1 MLAETTVISTIS
13 TERKLQMYEARA
25 RILER
30 INPEINKAIDLEK
43 YLQATVTELGKMME
57 VDRCDMMVLRKGA
70 ALKIDFEYRANSSI
84 PPSLGLTIPLELQR
98 IGRSINLT
106 APIVINNTQTS
117 KDPLFRQLAESVQ
130 TLSLLVVPITLNNEL
145 LGFLGFH
152 QCEFTRTW
160 EKDEIEFVQSIARLI
175 AVGYQYTY
183 IYQEK
188 EKEAEI
194 NKVLLEIANDINVQR
209 DLAAITAHTVK
220 RSLALLKADFG
231 CLGLLNSVKQIYFD
245 AVSQTAPSGQ
255 ASFIKNTLSAL
266 SLSEYPLLRRPFSDK
281 RTLVIQNLDES
292 SDISRFYLQ
301 KLFIGQAALI
311 VPVLINDRVLGILVL
326 VWAEARRPFTDFEV
340 KLAEG
345 IASQIAIAM
354 EREQLSAEVLQLRR
368 ELKGKKANDVM
379 IGSSDKIRQII
390 EMALNVADTNSTVL
404 LEGETGTGKEVLAT
418 LIQQNSSR
426 KDGPFVKVNC
436 GAIAESLMESELFG
450 HEKGA
455 FTDARNRRIGLFE
468 EANFGTLFLDEVAEM
483 SPAAQ
488 VKLLRVLEDNS
499 FTRVGSNET
508 IKVDVRII
516 TATNVDLKEAIERG
530 RFRADLYYR
539 LNVYP
544 IRLPALRERKEDI
557 PLLAMH
563 FLELHSKNTGKSFSG
578 ISDSALQLL
587 KAYDWPG
594 NVRELDRVIQRAA
607 IPAKSRILTMEDF
620 LSIEAFKSLA
630 TQVTAPEKLKLEVEL
645 GTPLEVV
652 ERKLIE
658 ETLAYTQ
665 GDKSRAATLLGIGR
679 KTLYRKLEQY
689 QQEK

>member
-30 INPEINKAIDLEK
+30 INPEINKAIDLQK

-57 VDRCDMMVLRKGA
+57 VDRCDMMVLRKDA
-70 ALKIDFEYRANSSI
+70 ALKIDFEYRANLSI
-84 PPSLGLTIPLELQR
+84 PSSLGLTIPLELQH
-98 IGRSINLT
+98 ISRSINLT
-106 APIVINNTQTS
+106 IPIVINDTQTS
-117 KDPLFRQLAESVQ
+117 RDPLFRQLAESVQ
-130 TLSLLVVPITLNNEL
+130 TRSLLVVPITVNNEL

-152 QCEFTRTW
+152 QCEVARNW
-160 EKDEIEFVQSIARLI
+160 QQDEIAFVQSIARLI

-231 CLGLLNSVKQIYFD
+231 CLGMLDSVKQIYFD
-245 AVSQTAPSGQ
+245 AVSQANPGGQ
-255 ASFIKNTLSAL
+255 SSFLKNTLSAL
-266 SLSEYPLLRRPFSDK
+266 PLSEYPFLRRPFSDK
-281 RTLVIQNLDES
+281 RTLVLQNLDEPT
-292 SDISRFYLQ
+292 DISRFYLQ

-311 VPVLINDRVLGILVL
+311 VPVLINDRVLGLLAL
-326 VWAEARRPFTDFEV
+326 VWTETRRPFTDFEV

-368 ELKGKKANDVM
+368 ELKGKKANNVM

-418 LIQQNSSR
+418 LIQSNSSR

-544 IRLPALRERKEDI
+544 IRLPALRDRKEDI
-557 PLLAMH
+557 PLLAIH

-607 IPAKSRILTMEDF
+607 IPAKSRILTVEDF
-620 LSIEAFKSLA
+620 ISIEAFKSLA
-630 TQVTAPEKLKLEVEL
+630 PEVTPPEKLKLEVEL

-665 GDKSRAATLLGIGR
+665 GDKSRAATMLGIGR

>member
-1 MLAETTVISTIS
+1 MLAETTISI
-13 TERKLQMYEARA
+13 ERKLQMYAARE
-25 RILER
+25 RILDR
-30 INPEINKAIDLEK
+30 INPEINKAIDLHK
-43 YLQATVTELGKMME
+43 FLQATVTELGKMME
-57 VDRCDMMVLRKGA
+57 VDRCDMMVVRKDA
-70 ALKIDFEYRANSSI
+70 ELKIDFEYRANQNI
-84 PPSLGLTIPLELQR
+84 PSSLGLSIPLELQR
-98 IGRSINLT
+98 LSRTLNLT
-106 APIVINNTQTS
+106 APIAINDTQTS
-117 KDPLFRQLAESVQ
+117 NRDPIFRQLAEGVQ
-130 TLSLLVVPITLNNEL
+130 TRSLLVVPITLSNEL

-152 QCEFTRTW
+152 QCERVRAW
-160 EKDEIEFVQSIARLI
+160 VKDEIEFVESIARLI
-175 AVGYQYTY
+175 AVGYQYTR

-220 RSLALLKADFG
+220 RSLAILKADFG
-231 CLGLLNSVKQIYFD
+231 CLAMLDSTKQIYFD
-245 AVSQTAPSGQ
+245 AVSQVGASGQ
-255 ASFIKNTLSAL
+255 VSTTNNNLSPLA
-266 SLSEYPLLRRPFSDK
+266 LSEYPFLRRTFSDK
-281 RTLVIQNLDES
+281 RTLVLQSAETN
-292 SDISRFYLQ
+292 DISRFYLQ
-301 KLFIGQAALI
+301 KLFTGQAALI
-311 VPVLINDRVLGILVL
+311 APVLINNRVLGVLVL
-326 VWAEARRPFTDFEV
+326 VWSENRRPFTDFEV

-345 IASQIAIAM
+345 IASQIAIAL

-368 ELKGKKANDVM
+368 ELKGRQANNVM
-379 IGSSDKIRQII
+379 IGSSDKIRQLI
-390 EMALNVADTNSTVL
+390 ENALNVADTSSTVL
-404 LEGETGTGKEVLAT
+404 LEGETGTGKEVLAVF
-418 LIQQNSSR
+418 IQQNSSR

-455 FTDARNRRIGLFE
+455 FTDARSRRIGLFE

-488 VKLLRVLEDNS
+488 VKLLRVLEDNT

-516 TATNVDLKEAIERG
+516 AATNVDLKEAIERG
-530 RFRADLYYR
+530 RFRPDLYYR

-544 IRLPALRERKEDI
+544 IRLPALRDRKEDI

-563 FLELHSKNTGKSFSG
+563 FLDLHSKNTGKSFSG

-594 NVRELDRVIQRAA
+594 NVRELDRIIQRTA
-607 IPAKSRILTMEDF
+607 IPAKSRILTVEDF
-620 LSIEAFKSLA
+620 LPIEIFQSLA
-630 TQVTAPEKLKLEVEL
+630 PQVNTPENLKLEIKL
-645 GTPLEVV
+645 GTSLEMV
-652 ERKLIE
+652 ERCLIE
-658 ETLAYTQ
+658 QTLTFTQ

>member
-1 MLAETTVISTIS
+1 MLAETTISI
-13 TERKLQMYEARA
+13 ERKLQMYAARE
-25 RILER
+25 RILDR
-30 INPEINKAIDLEK
+30 INPEINKAIDLHK
-43 YLQATVTELGKMME
+43 FLQATVTELGKMME
-57 VDRCDMMVLRKGA
+57 VDRCDMMVVRKDA
-70 ALKIDFEYRANSSI
+70 ELKIDFEYRTSQHILS
-84 PPSLGLTIPLELQR
+84 SLGLSIPLELQR
-98 IGRSINLT
+98 LSRTLNLT
-106 APIVINNTQTS
+106 SPIAINDTQTS
-117 KDPLFRQLAESVQ
+117 SRDPIFRQLAESLQ
-130 TLSLLVVPITLNNEL
+130 TRSLLVVPITLSSTEL

-152 QCEFTRTW
+152 QCERVRNW
-160 EKDEIEFVQSIARLI
+160 VKDEIEFVESIARLI
-175 AVGYQYTY
+175 AVGYQYTR

-194 NKVLLEIANDINVQR
+194 NKVLLEIANDINIQR
-209 DLAAITAHTVK
+209 DLAAITSHTVK
-220 RSLALLKADFG
+220 QSLAILKADFG
-231 CLGLLNSVKQIYFD
+231 CLAMLDSNKHIYFD
-245 AVSQTAPSGQ
+245 AVSQVGASGQ
-255 ASFIKNTLSAL
+255 VSSNSLSPL
-266 SLSEYPLLRRPFSDK
+266 PLSEYPFLRRTFSDK
-281 RTLVIQNLDES
+281 RTLVLES
-292 SDISRFYLQ
+292 TDTSELSRFYLE
-301 KLFIGQAALI
+301 KLFKGQAAL
-311 VPVLINDRVLGILVL
+311 VAPVLIKEKVLGILVL
-326 VWAEARRPFTDFEV
+326 VWSETRRRFTDFEV

-368 ELKGKKANDVM
+368 ELKGRQASNVM
-379 IGSSDKIRQII
+379 VGSSDKIRQLI
-390 EMALNVADTNSTVL
+390 EKALNVAETSSTVL

-418 LIQQNSSR
+418 FIQQNSLR

-468 EANFGTLFLDEVAEM
+468 EANFGTLFLDEVGEM

-488 VKLLRVLEDNS
+488 VKLLRVLEDNI

-516 TATNVDLKEAIERG
+516 AATNVDLKEAIERG

-544 IRLPALRERKEDI
+544 IKLPGLKERKEDI

-563 FLELHSKNTGKSFSG
+563 FLDLHSKNTGKSFSG

-594 NVRELDRVIQRAA
+594 NVRELDRIIQRAA
-607 IPAKSRILTMEDF
+607 IPAKSRILTVEDF
-620 LSIEAFKSLA
+620 LSIEIFQDLA
-630 TQVTAPEKLKLEVEL
+630 PQVNVPEKVKLEIEL
-645 GTPLEVV
+645 GTPLEMV
-652 ERKLIE
+652 ERQLIE
-658 ETLAYTQ
+658 QTLTFTQ
-665 GDKSRAATLLGIGR
+665 GDKSRAASLLQIGR